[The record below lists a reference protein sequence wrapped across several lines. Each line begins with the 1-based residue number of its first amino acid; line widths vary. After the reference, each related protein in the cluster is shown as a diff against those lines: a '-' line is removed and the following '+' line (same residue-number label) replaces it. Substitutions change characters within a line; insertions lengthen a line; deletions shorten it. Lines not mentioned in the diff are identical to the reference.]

1 MYIIYFIRIILLNI
15 CNGTLHSDDFII
27 KYDAVD
33 NAKSQIYDGN
43 RYSNMLE
50 GFDNYLFGFA
60 YADRNEDIRAGFLK
74 HGII

>member
-1 MYIIYFIRIILLNI
+1 M
-15 CNGTLHSDDFII
+15 
-27 KYDAVD
+27 D

-43 RYSNMLE
+43 RYSNMLV

-74 HGII
+74 HGI